1 MTAPWKDRIR
11 EDSGQALV
19 ELAISATMLLI
30 LVMGAIDV
38 ARAIYYV
45 EVIKNLTSEGSS
57 MASRAGPTSV
67 LQTAQ
72 TVVTDA
78 GTNLSMGTKAC
89 VIVTA
94 VFNNGNSTN
103 NLQVTA
109 QSAPQGACS
118 GVTSKIGCLP
128 PPSSCGLATL
138 PTEAAAALQAN
149 QTLYVT
155 EVYYTFSTVTPIG
168 TLLKTSSF
176 LPSQLYD
183 AAYY

>member
-1 MTAPWKDRIR
+1 MTATWKDRIQ

-19 ELAISATMLLI
+19 ELAIAATLLLT

-38 ARAIYYV
+38 GRAIYYV

-57 MASRAGPTSV
+57 MASRGTSV

-72 TVVTDA
+72 TVVADA
-78 GTNLSMGTKAC
+78 GTNLAMGARAC

-94 VFNNGNSTN
+94 VYNNGNASN
-103 NLQVTA
+103 ALQVSA

-128 PPSSCGLATL
+128 PPNSCGAATL
-138 PTEAAAALQAN
+138 PTEAVAALQAN

-155 EVYYTFSTVTPIG
+155 EIYYSFSTITPIG
-168 TLLKTSSF
+168 NLLKNTSV

>member
-1 MTAPWKDRIR
+1 MAAPWKVRIQ

-19 ELAISATMLLI
+19 ELALAATMLLI

-38 ARAIYYV
+38 GRAIYYV

-57 MASRAGPTSV
+57 MASRGTSV

-72 TVVTDA
+72 TVVADA

-94 VFNNGNSTN
+94 VLNNGSSSN
-103 NLQVTA
+103 NLQVSA

-118 GVTSKIGCLP
+118 GVASKIGCLP
-128 PPSSCGLATL
+128 PPNSCGPATL
-138 PTEAAAALQAN
+138 PNEAVAALQVN

-155 EVYYTFSTVTPIG
+155 EIYYTFSTVTPIG
-168 TLLKTSSF
+168 TLLKNTSF